1 MIQTVIARIDPF
13 IRFQDVWPHFAGTR
27 GGFLESE
34 VEIYVGRLSD
44 ERITAEHLA
53 ESNRI
58 MDTWRRISRIPD
70 RSAVVPSRRD
80 RSKSPI
86 IIIRDI
92 DEEEANRKA
101 EEEADLQAEDNEP
114 TAPPSP
120 ATPTGLTPPQTLE
133 DENEQLRLATEASMA
148 DMVVPAAPPSPKPAS
163 PQTVEE
169 EDEQFRLAMEASM
182 RSLPECPI
190 CTEPCI
196 DLIHTTMDCD
206 HVYCKTCLL
215 RHINAELQTKD
226 LIVKCPRAGC
236 NRLIDLALM
245 NAAFAD
251 SLDSIKRLHKS
262 KQNLT
267 LCGTVLG
274 PAESCPV
281 CTTWTVLF
289 VDVDRARC
297 FDPACARVWCRKC
310 RCIYHPGKPC
320 TDPQATSDKLSD
332 VYIKVTTKPCP
343 NCGHAIQ
350 HFRDH
355 GCHHVTCAAESC
367 KLQLCYVCMNPWI
380 GHPQGTCT
388 VSCNPA
394 CGCVNCPH
402 CSVGKPC
409 DRCLGNCDVC
419 TGRVPPP
426 IYDK

>member
-1 MIQTVIARIDPF
+1 MIRSVITRIDPRVDF
-13 IRFQDVWPHFAGTR
+13 ETVWHSFWHSLDTPA
-27 GGFLESE
+27 ESE
-34 VEIYVGRLSD
+34 VEMFVQNMSVH
-44 ERITAEHLA
+44 ITT
-53 ESNRI
+53 ESRAWLRVRHDTTAVPAAADRRNRDMPI
-58 MDTWRRISRIPD
+58 TPLR
-70 RSAVVPSRRD
+70 AARD
-80 RSKSPI
+80 RSMSPERRLLPVVENVI
-86 IIIRDI
+86 GYNLGTGMAMSSPT
-92 DEEEANRKA
+92 EPA
-101 EEEADLQAEDNEP
+101 EVIHIEDYDDDLQ
-114 TAPPSP
+114 TAI
-120 ATPTGLTPPQTLE
+120 
-133 DENEQLRLATEASMA
+133 EASLKV
-148 DMVVPAAPPSPKPAS
+148 MV
-163 PQTVEE
+163 
-169 EDEQFRLAMEASM
+169 
-182 RSLPECPI
+182 ECPI

-196 DLIHTTMDCD
+196 DLVHTTMDCD

-289 VDVDRARC
+289 MDVDRARC

-332 VYIKVTTKPCP
+332 AYIKETTKPCP

-350 HFRDH
+350 HFRGH
-355 GCHHVTCAAESC
+355 GCHHITCAAVSC
-367 KLQLCYVCMNPWI
+367 KLRLCFMCMKPWL
-380 GHPQGTCT
+380 GHPPNTC
-388 VSCNPA
+388 VVMCDSS
-394 CGCVNCPH
+394 CGCVDCPY

-409 DRCLGNCDVC
+409 DLCPGNCNVC